1 MISFLTSTRIMM
13 PWTKIYAS
21 IYWLIAAWDSG
32 NSAYRGFTGK
42 ASLWW
47 RRRAAT
53 MNPPPF
59 KGFRGT
65 TQGYPVPPK
74 ILYVVVDEVMRHW
87 VMVVVEEEAGPDGFG
102 RVARSL
108 AALLYGDDI
117 LIGSTRVEM
126 LQQALNYLTDLF
138 DRVGLQKNTQKKVG
152 MI

>member
-1 MISFLTSTRIMM
+1 MVE
-13 PWTKIYAS
+13 
-21 IYWLIAAWDSG
+21 
-32 NSAYRGFTGK
+32 K
-42 ASLWW
+42 AGGYHD
-47 RRRAAT
+47 
-53 MNPPPF
+53 PPPF

-108 AALLYGDDI
+108 AALLYGDDS